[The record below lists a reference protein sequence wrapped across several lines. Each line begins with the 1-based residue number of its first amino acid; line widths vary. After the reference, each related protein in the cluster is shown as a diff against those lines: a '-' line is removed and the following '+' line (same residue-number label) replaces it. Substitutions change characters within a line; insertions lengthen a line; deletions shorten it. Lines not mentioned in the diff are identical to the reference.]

1 MADDTASPSIPQSN
15 LTGAQKAAILLLKL
29 GQEHSANVLKLLG
42 DSEVTAIT
50 AEIVRA
56 HTIRK

>member
-1 MADDTASPSIPQSN
+1 MEEA

-29 GQEHSANVLKLLG
+29 GREHSAKVLKLLG
-42 DSEVTAIT
+42 DTEVTAIT

-56 HTIRK
+56 LAAGFSLPGRP